1 MQALGFIEVVGK
13 VAAIEAADT
22 CLKSANVNLI
32 GYELTNGALITVK
45 VEGDVGAVKSAIDAA
60 KARDIVQ
67 DQLVAALV
75 IPRPAKGI
83 SAMVESEPTKQ
94 VVSKT
99 KVEDSE
105 NSYKNEGEME
115 FSNKVE
121 NNEEVLDPDE
131 VNNNETSTCSER
143 VNEDIFISEKKDNKD
158 NNKDVED
165 VQEISTV
172 IDIGM
177 IKSGK
182 VKAEIE
188 NSNDTDN
195 TDNELVEENQQLE
208 DKKEISCNL
217 CHDPMCLRK
226 RGQPKNLCMHYKD
239 KMDNIGGDT
248 SYEAK

>member
-32 GYELTNGALITVK
+32 GYELTNGALIAVK

-60 KARDIVQ
+60 KAKNIVQ
-67 DQLVAALV
+67 DKLVSTLV
-75 IPRPAKGI
+75 IPRPAQGI
-83 SAMVESEPTKQ
+83 GSMVELESAKQ
-94 VVSKT
+94 VVYKT

-105 NSYKNEGEME
+105 NISENEEEME
-115 FSNKVE
+115 FSNKIE
-121 NNEEVLDPDE
+121 NNDEVLDSDE
-131 VNNNETSTCSER
+131 INNKETLICDDMINE
-143 VNEDIFISEKKDNKD
+143 NIFVSEKMDNRDNSKDAE
-158 NNKDVED
+158 V

-188 NSNDTDN
+188 NSNNTDN
-195 TDNELVEENQQLE
+195 KDNELVEENQLLE

-239 KMDNIGGDT
+239 KIESVGGDT
-248 SYEAK
+248 SYDVK